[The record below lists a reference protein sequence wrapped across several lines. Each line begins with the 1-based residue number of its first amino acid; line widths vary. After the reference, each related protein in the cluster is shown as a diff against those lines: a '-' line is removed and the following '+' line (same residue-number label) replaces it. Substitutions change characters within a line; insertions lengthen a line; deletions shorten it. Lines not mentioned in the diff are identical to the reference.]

1 MREVTSIEQFQA
13 MMKSEEKEGVLAL
26 LETLNTS
33 LTPADVRQMTEKSE
47 TDPVGTWVG
56 WR

>member
-13 MMKSEEKEGVLAL
+13 MMQSEEKEGVLAL
-26 LETLNTS
+26 LETINTS
-33 LTPADVRQMTEKSE
+33 ITPDDVRQMAEKV
-47 TDPVGTWVG
+47 DVGPVGSWVG